1 MTTASARVRLAF
13 SPDSD
18 DIFMFWA
25 LLNGKVDPEGLE
37 FVAER
42 ADTETL
48 NQRASQAD
56 VDVIAVSMAR
66 YAAIADKYLLLPHG
80 ASVGRG
86 YGPIVVAAPGT
97 PGTEGTGPEGL
108 AALRGKRIAI
118 PGVNTTAF
126 LVLRLLLAEFEP
138 VVVPIVPYARVFESL
153 RAHEVDAALLIHE
166 GRLTYEREGFARV
179 ADMGEGWAALTGGL
193 PLPLGGNAIRRGLGD
208 EAIAKISRL
217 SRASIVWA
225 LDHREEVMDALVAA
239 ETRKDVV
246 VDRALLDRYLTMYA
260 NDDTLELPPDGRQAV
275 TELFT
280 RGHAAGFFP
289 SPPPVAFA
297 P

>member
-1 MTTASARVRLAF
+1 MTASTASARVRLAF

-25 LLNGKVDPEGLE
+25 LLHGKVDPEGLE

-48 NQRASQAD
+48 NRRAMRAD

-66 YAAIADKYLLLPHG
+66 YGAIADNYLLLPHG

-86 YGPIVVAAPGT
+86 YGPIVVAP
-97 PGTEGTGPEGL
+97 PGTESGGL
-108 AALRGKRIAI
+108 ASFAGKRIAI
-118 PGVNTTAF
+118 PGVNTTAY
-126 LVLRLLLAEFEP
+126 LVLRLLLATFEP
-138 VVVPIVPYARVFESL
+138 VVVPISPYARVFEAL
-153 RAHEVDAALLIHE
+153 RAGEVDAALLIHE
-166 GRLTYEREGFARV
+166 GRLTYEREGFAKV

-193 PLPLGGNAIRRGLGD
+193 PLPLGGNAIRRGLG
-208 EAIAKISRL
+208 EETIAKVSRL
-217 SRASIVWA
+217 SRASIAWA
-225 LDHREEVMDALVAA
+225 LEHRDEVMDALLAE

-246 VDRALLDRYLTMYA
+246 IDRALLDRYLTMYA
-260 NDDTLELPPDGRQAV
+260 NADTLELPEDGRRAV
-275 TELFT
+275 VELFT

-289 SPPPVAFA
+289 EAPPIAFA

>member
-1 MTTASARVRLAF
+1 MTASTASARVRLAF

-25 LLNGKVDPEGLE
+25 LLHGKVDPEGLE

-48 NQRASQAD
+48 NQRATRAD

-66 YAAIADKYLLLPHG
+66 YGAIADHYLLLPHG

-97 PGTEGTGPEGL
+97 EGGGL
-108 AALRGKRIAI
+108 ASFAGKRIAI
-118 PGVNTTAF
+118 PGVNTTAY
-126 LVLRLLLAEFEP
+126 LVLRLLLPQFEP
-138 VVVPIVPYARVFESL
+138 VVVPITPYARVFEAL

-166 GRLTYEREGFARV
+166 GRLTYEREGFAKV

-193 PLPLGGNAIRRGLGD
+193 PLPLGGNAIRRGLG
-208 EAIAKISRL
+208 EATIAKVSRL
-217 SRASIVWA
+217 SKASIAWA
-225 LDHREEVMDALVAA
+225 LDHRDEVMDALLAE

-246 VDRALLDRYLTMYA
+246 MDRALLDRYLTMYA
-260 NDDTLELPPDGRQAV
+260 NADTLELPEDGRRAV
-275 TELFT
+275 VELFS

-289 SPPPVAFA
+289 RAPPIAFA